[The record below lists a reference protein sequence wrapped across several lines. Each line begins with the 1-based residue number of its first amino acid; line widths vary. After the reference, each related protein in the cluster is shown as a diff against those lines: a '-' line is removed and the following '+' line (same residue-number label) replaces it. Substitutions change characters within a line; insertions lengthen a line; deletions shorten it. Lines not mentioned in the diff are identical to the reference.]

1 MDTLILF
8 VRKPEKGK
16 VKTRLAAGIGEE
28 AALEVYE
35 KLLHHTRECLHALS
49 VNICVWYAG
58 EIAENDLWEG
68 FEKHLQQGH
77 DLGER
82 MENAFKKSFSQGAKR
97 VVIIGSDN
105 PWLQTHHITQA
116 FEALHT
122 ADAVIGP
129 AEDGGYYLLG
139 MKRPL
144 YHVFKNKSWSTE
156 SVLKDTLT
164 DLHGKDVILLETLND
179 IDRAEDLTGVPG
191 FESYLKTN
199 Q

>member
-8 VRKPEKGK
+8 VRKPELGK
-16 VKTRLAAGIGEE
+16 VKTRLAAGIGKKQ
-28 AALEVYE
+28 ALEVYN
-35 KLLHHTRECLHALS
+35 KLLHHTRECLHPLS
-49 VNICVWYAG
+49 VQICVWYAG
-58 EIAENDLWEG
+58 EIEENDLWEG
-68 FEKHLQQGH
+68 FEKYLQQGN

-82 MENAFKKSFSQGAKR
+82 MEYAFRKSFLEGASK

-116 FEALHT
+116 FDALQH

-139 MKRPL
+139 MRRPFFQ
-144 YHVFKNKSWSTE
+144 VFKNKSWSTE
-156 SVLKDTLT
+156 TVLKDTLK

-179 IDRAEDLTGVPG
+179 VDRAEDLIGVPG
-191 FESYLKTN
+191 FESYLKIN
-199 Q
+199 P